1 MDDLLLECL
10 NDLETALQWL
20 ELPYQQRP
28 PESDFQKCRSNLA
41 IAKAKLG
48 EQKQQTPLKWLNL
61 PTGIYNPL
69 MRAGYQTIESIAKLA
84 PKQLMSIPGIGTN
97 YKDII
102 IQARERWNLESLK
115 IPGPENLHRSPC
127 SEQS

>member
-28 PESDFQKCRSNLA
+28 PEIEFEKCRSNLA
-41 IAKAKLG
+41 IVKARLDR
-48 EQKQQTPLKWLNL
+48 EKQQTPLKWLNL

-69 MRAGYQTIESIAKLA
+69 MRAGFKTIESIAKLA
-84 PKQLMSIPGIGTN
+84 PKQLMSIPGIGAN

-102 IQARERWNLESLK
+102 IEARERWHLESLK
-115 IPGPENLHRSPC
+115 TPCLENLRHSPC
-127 SEQS
+127 SEQL